1 MRKYSAEWLNTLLIV
16 AVMPG
21 QPRKVGTWAGRAA
34 DGERHGEV
42 YTKLICF
49 DCDAQ
54 ISRKFHYM
62 PA

>member
-21 QPRKVGTWAGRAA
+21 QRKVGTWAA
-34 DGERHGEV
+34 DAERHVEV